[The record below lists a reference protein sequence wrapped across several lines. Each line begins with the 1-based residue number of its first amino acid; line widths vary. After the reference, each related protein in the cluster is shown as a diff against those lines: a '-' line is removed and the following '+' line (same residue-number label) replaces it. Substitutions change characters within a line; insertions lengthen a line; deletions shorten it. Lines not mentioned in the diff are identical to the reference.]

1 MARHN
6 LTRRRG
12 IVLGAKHHDRERAL
26 LQNPGIA
33 DAAVVGVPD
42 AVLGEAVAAFIEP
55 EQGTAPTPP
64 SVIEHVRNLVA
75 RYKKPKYVF
84 IVDALLRNSVGK
96 CSSVNCGIRPLI
108 SSKSIDAP
116 SRAPRLLHGF
126 RTQPNVTIRRRTR
139 TKIDVHMCG
148 QMRNCA

>member
-1 MARHN
+1 MAAPFTVIAILPALFDHVARHN

-12 IVLGAKHHDRERAL
+12 IVVGAKHDDRERAL
-26 LQNPGIA
+26 LQNPEIA
-33 DAAVVGVPD
+33 DAAVVDVPD

-96 CSSVNCGIRPLI
+96 VLKRELRHQAINLVEI
-108 SSKSIDAP
+108 
-116 SRAPRLLHGF
+116 
-126 RTQPNVTIRRRTR
+126 NRRSE
-139 TKIDVHMCG
+139 
-148 QMRNCA
+148 